1 MTRASRVQRCS
12 IAAFLAAGA
21 LSLGV
26 SLSSAR
32 ADPIASQACAAKLP
46 SEAQA
51 IYNRAA
57 PSVTP
62 TTDLPSLLK
71 STVPGL
77 VFEGEVKAATARSS
91 AKAAYPCLKE
101 LK

>member
-1 MTRASRVQRCS
+1 MTYALSAQCCS
-12 IAAFLAAGA
+12 IATFLAAGA
-21 LSLGV
+21 LSLGL
-26 SLSSAR
+26 SLSSAH
-32 ADPIASQACAAKLP
+32 ADSTASQACAAKLS
-46 SEAQA
+46 SEAQT

-62 TTDLPSLLK
+62 TTDLPNLLK

-91 AKAAYPCLKE
+91 AKAAYPCLKQ